1 MRYHS
6 YHTVKMMEVNHSF
19 FIRHT
24 TKTKKIYYIFL
35 CVLCTVIMFKKKK
48 IMLILISQVHEGI
61 SINIIAYGVEQI
73 LCLNRERETEKKRK
87 HQHIPQSTYTK
98 YIYSNI

>member
-35 CVLCTVIMFKKKK
+35 CALRTVIMFKKK

-61 SINIIAYGVEQI
+61 SINIITYGVEQI
-73 LCLNRERETEKKRK
+73 WCLNRKREKKT
-87 HQHIPQSTYTK
+87 PVYPTK
-98 YIYSNI
+98 YLH